1 MTWDLISEEIR
12 GIKSTLNRRRTE
24 IVVKKLWEFTEG
36 KPTTPLYIEYIS
48 SLTKRRIISPDI
60 LARMGRYVRQNKTLS
75 SKYDLAVFVGGYIRF
90 DNRIDRKLA
99 IKALASIENKS
110 VQAFFALLISGIRF
124 RSHAIH
130 LRVDEYNRETG
141 VVKNQVKVS
150 AFARKYLDAQYDA
163 AISDGL
169 GPGDPLFYISPQGK
183 PKRKIL
189 SRDIA
194 FYNKRV
200 KTQFGIDLYAYC
212 LLFYRTRFNE
222 EDKPIRVHRESN
234 KWKSKQA

>member
-1 MTWDLISEEIR
+1 MTWDLVNEEIR
-12 GIKSTLNRRRTE
+12 SIGSTVNRRRTE
-24 IVVKKLWEFTEG
+24 IVIKKLWEFSDG
-36 KPTTPLYIEYIS
+36 APTTPLYIEYIS
-48 SLTKRRIISPDI
+48 SLTKRKIISPEI
-60 LARMGRYVRQNKTLS
+60 LARMGRYVRQNRTLS
-75 SKYDLAVFVGGYIRF
+75 LKYDLATFVGGYIMF

-110 VQAFFALLISGIRF
+110 IQAFFALLISGIKYRA
-124 RSHAIH
+124 HAIH
-130 LRVDEYNRETG
+130 LLVKEYNRETG

-150 AFARKYLDAQYDA
+150 SLARKYLDAQYDA
-163 AISDGL
+163 AIADGL
-169 GPGDPLFYISPQGK
+169 GPDDPLFYMSPQGK

-212 LLFYRTRFNE
+212 LLFYRIRFKE
-222 EDKPIRVHRESN
+222 ENKPIRVHRE
-234 KWKSKQA
+234 K